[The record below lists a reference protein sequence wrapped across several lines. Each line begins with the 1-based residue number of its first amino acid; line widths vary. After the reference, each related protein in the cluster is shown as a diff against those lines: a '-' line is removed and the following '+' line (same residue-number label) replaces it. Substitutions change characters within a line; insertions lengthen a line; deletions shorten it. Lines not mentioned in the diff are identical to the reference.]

1 MLFFEC
7 YASLFAFLFLVLL
20 FVKEGWFFP
29 VYKSN
34 TLSLLLTMFPL
45 NKLLFTGGYIVLSLS
60 FFSLLFLP
68 LLLLFLLAIGENY
81 IKKIFLFF
89 NILFM
94 DVFTYCLTI
103 RNPKDM
109 VTEKGDKKSP
119 LLFLSIIFLSLFYG
133 EKTKPQ

>member
-1 MLFFEC
+1 MLCFSFSFSITSITFYKLGMFSPC
-7 YASLFAFLFLVLL
+7 FI
-20 FVKEGWFFP
+20 
-29 VYKSN
+29 KSN

-45 NKLLFTGGYIVLSLS
+45 SKLLFTGGYIVLSLS

-68 LLLLFLLAIGENY
+68 LLLLFILAIGENY

-119 LLFLSIIFLSLFYG
+119 LLFLSIIFYLSFTGRRLNHNRL
-133 EKTKPQ
+133 K

>member
-1 MLFFEC
+1 MLCFSFSFSIPGITF
-7 YASLFAFLFLVLL
+7 YKLGGVLPLF
-20 FVKEGWFFP
+20 
-29 VYKSN
+29 YKKQYSF
-34 TLSLLLTMFPL
+34 SLLTMFPL
-45 NKLLFTGGYIVLSLS
+45 SKLLFTGGYIVLSLS

-119 LLFLSIIFLSLFYG
+119 LLFLSIIFYLSFTGKRLNHNRL
-133 EKTKPQ
+133 K

>member
-1 MLFFEC
+1 MFSPCFI
-7 YASLFAFLFLVLL
+7 
-20 FVKEGWFFP
+20 
-29 VYKSN
+29 KSN

-45 NKLLFTGGYIVLSLS
+45 SKLLFTGGYIVLSLS
-60 FFSLLFLP
+60 FFFLLFLP